1 MIWMP
6 ILLFFYACFVTLLSL
21 LIVLLGNVFYWNA
34 SVWKIAVFQHSNVN
48 IYFGTYLKI
57 VYKYMYTK

>member
-1 MIWMP
+1 MYFHDMNANFTLFLC
-6 ILLFFYACFVTLLSL
+6 LLCDPLVFIDCY
-21 LIVLLGNVFYWNA
+21 VFYWNA

-57 VYKYMYTK
+57 VYKYVYTK